1 MKKEKYKK
9 VPISE
14 FISDKK
20 LSKIKKIIDT
30 SECVEVAYDRIETLL
45 CDNYKVLGLGTNRLI
60 LVCKK
65 DKYKDLVFK
74 VAGDSHGIEANYRE
88 FYNGDLDKSLTFSY
102 SISDDGLFV
111 VQERVKVL
119 DSKSMDKHKKEVR
132 KMLKHLSNKLLL
144 VDCKMS
150 NFRNFGIRK
159 NGDVVLLD
167 HGDTVPLPKSQ
178 TSNIVNIDEES
189 NVSLRCKKF
198 KETSEK
204 TSKLKPCGGKLEYSK
219 NFEYLECSRCGA
231 IMSVNDAYKEFYGDK
246 NARIDVHSDFID
258 GLNFDPD
265 EWSKQIKAYAKD
277 TMSSVNKNNINNE
290 GECKMK
296 EKMINGKKCTQMKGY
311 WVPDEVFSN
320 PMYAML
326 INSVRLNKTKP
337 KDFIK
342 QLNLD
347 PNEYA
352 VRIEDHT
359 PNKNRAEWK
368 ERIGVA
374 VNEVLAIMK
383 EHDENKYAITYKEIE
398 ERCGFVIDNIEKEKE
413 IFKRVIG
420 GCNIDKF
427 IYKRDRFVVVV
438 SEEVELNEAT
448 MKPTVTVDTN
458 DVDMTID
465 NSVSDDVDV
474 NTLLGIQTNDYVV
487 NDDNNDSDES
497 EVRLVIQSEYKDDKF
512 MINEEA
518 IKDYDLSVIA
528 DEIEDNILINKPV
541 KTGRYD
547 TVIAS
552 MDEIEEVFHKFN
564 SLYDNI
570 FNEIFEIEDMYVRLN
585 LYRELLDHYMEFSRF
600 ESVASNCMNG
610 FDLEFMI
617 PGAPDPIITEDDDED
632 EYYDEDE
639 EEDDDDDEDDDS
651 TPLFDDEELNSYQQ
665 SNDNENEEDEELN
678 ELKNLV
684 SSLSERIDILS
695 QTVNRLENRV
705 LELENP
711 GEPSTEENSEDSDED
726 GGPESDNEN
735 VSTRSGAVNECPDGN
750 GGYLVAIDVNKLPD
764 GANIL
769 IDKGGI
775 LYRLDPSILNASEE
789 GLYDMI
795 RISLKKF
802 GNSANN

>member
-1 MKKEKYKK
+1 MKKNKYKK

-119 DSKSMDKHKKEVR
+119 DSKSMDKYKKDVR

-150 NFRNFGIRK
+150 NFRNFGIGK
-159 NGDVVLLD
+159 NGDIVLLD

-198 KETSEK
+198 KDASDK

-219 NFEYLECSRCGA
+219 NFEYLKCSRCGA

-311 WVPDEVFSN
+311 WVPDEIFTN

-326 INSVRLNKTKP
+326 VNSVRLNKTKP
-337 KDFIK
+337 KDFIT
-342 QLNLD
+342 QLGLD

-383 EHDENKYAITYKEIE
+383 EHNENKYAITYKEIE
-398 ERCGFVIDNIEKEKE
+398 ERCGFVIDGIEKEKE

-427 IYKRDRFVVVV
+427 IYKRDRFVVIV
-438 SEEVELNEAT
+438 SEEVELDEAT
-448 MKPTVTVDTN
+448 MKPSISVETNDVNMNIDNSVTN
-458 DVDMTID
+458 DVD
-465 NSVSDDVDV
+465 V
-474 NTLLGIQTNDYVV
+474 NALLGIQTDITQ
-487 NDDNNDSDES
+487 DDIDDS
-497 EVRLVIQSEYKDDKF
+497 EVKLVISSDFKAGDF
-512 MINEEA
+512 TINEEC
-518 IKDYDLSVIA
+518 INDYDLSVIA
-528 DEIEDNILINKPV
+528 DEIEDDVLANKPV
-541 KTGRYD
+541 NFGRYD
-547 TVIAS
+547 TVIVS
-552 MDEIEEVFHKFN
+552 IDEIEKVFQKFN
-564 SLYDNI
+564 KLYDNI
-570 FNEIFEIEDMYVRLN
+570 FNELFEIEDMYIRLN
-585 LYRELLDHYMEFSRF
+585 LYRELLDRYMEFSRF
-600 ESVASNCMNG
+600 QSVASNCMNG
-610 FDLEFMI
+610 FNLEFMI
-617 PGAPDPIITEDDDED
+617 PGAPDPDE
-632 EYYDEDE
+632 EYYDEDDDFE
-639 EEDDDDDEDDDS
+639 NEEDDDTDDNED
-651 TPLFDDEELNSYQQ
+651 LNPNQQ
-665 SNDNENEEDEELN
+665 FNDNENEEDEDLN

-684 SSLSERIDILS
+684 NSLNERIDTLS
-695 QTVNRLENRV
+695 QTVKCLENRIC
-705 LELENP
+705 ELENSE
-711 GEPSTEENSEDSDED
+711 GSVSEESSEDSDD
-726 GGPESDNEN
+726 GDGSEPNNGN

-750 GGYLVAIDVNKLPD
+750 GGYLVTIDVNKLPE
-764 GANIL
+764 GADIL

-775 LYRLDPSILNASEE
+775 LYRLDPSILSASEE

-802 GNSANN
+802 GNSTNN